1 MANTKSAAKRALQS
15 VKRHDR
21 NKAIISAV
29 RTQVRKTREAIKGG
43 DAQLIQV
50 ELQKAASVLDKA
62 ASKGALH
69 KSNAGRRV
77 ARLSAAAFG
86 ATKA

>member
-43 DAQLIQV
+43 DAQTIQA

-62 ASKGALH
+62 SSKGALH
-69 KSNAGRRV
+69 KSNASRRV